1 MPNAGQT
8 TFHRR
13 PALIPPDLHLSS
25 EDEQS
30 ILLRI
35 GNIHLASLGGQASS
49 ASRNS
54 PHQLASARI
63 CATERPLIDVTTHA
77 QSPTPSRGT
86 KRKASTT
93 AEQYRELTCAV
104 DETLNSKSC
113 QVKQHDTRGC
123 SSSHTSPLN
132 AAKRSNNTSMT
143 QHNSPGGEGQSL
155 SPKNDAEIAV
165 HYCFFQ
171 PR

>member
-1 MPNAGQT
+1 MSNTGQT

-25 EDEQS
+25 EDERS

-35 GNIHLASLGGQASS
+35 GNIHLASLGGQTPS
-49 ASRNS
+49 ASRDS

-63 CATERPLIDVTTHA
+63 CATERPLIDMTTHA
-77 QSPTPSRGT
+77 QFPTPTSGT

-93 AEQYRELTCAV
+93 AAQYRELTCAV
-104 DETLNSKSC
+104 DKTPDSQPY
-113 QVKQHDTRGC
+113 QVKQHETRGC
-123 SSSHTSPLN
+123 SSLHTVPLN
-132 AAKRSNNTSMT
+132 SAKRSNSTSMT

-155 SPKNDAEIAV
+155 SSKDDAEIPV
-165 HYCFFQ
+165 HYCLF
-171 PR
+171 RS

>member
-1 MPNAGQT
+1 MSNAGQT

-25 EDEQS
+25 EDERS

-35 GNIHLASLGGQASS
+35 GNIHLASLVGQTPS
-49 ASRNS
+49 ASRDS

-63 CATERPLIDVTTHA
+63 CATERPSIDVTTNA
-77 QSPTPSRGT
+77 QFSTPTSGT

-104 DETLNSKSC
+104 DETLDSKPY
-113 QVKQHDTRGC
+113 QVKQHETRGC
-123 SSSHTSPLN
+123 SSSHTVPLN
-132 AAKRSNNTSMT
+132 STKRSNNTSMT

-155 SPKNDAEIAV
+155 SPKDDAE
-165 HYCFFQ
+165 
-171 PR
+171 

>member
-1 MPNAGQT
+1 MQA

-25 EDEQS
+25 EDERS

-35 GNIHLASLGGQASS
+35 GNIHLASLGGQTPS
-49 ASRNS
+49 ASRDS
-54 PHQLASARI
+54 PHQLASAKI

-77 QSPTPSRGT
+77 QFPTPTSGT
-86 KRKASTT
+86 KRKASAT

-104 DETLNSKSC
+104 DETLDSKSY
-113 QVKQHDTRGC
+113 QIKQHETRGC
-123 SSSHTSPLN
+123 SSSSHTVLLN
-132 AAKRSNNTSMT
+132 SAKRSNNTSMT

-155 SPKNDAEIAV
+155 SRKDDTEIAV
-165 HYCFFQ
+165 HYCLFRSQ
-171 PR
+171 